1 MSQIFSKSLIYIINV
16 MFYVIVTQITKK
28 HLGEFTSSKM
38 HS

>member
-1 MSQIFSKSLIYIINV
+1 MSQIFPKSLIYIINV

-28 HLGEFTSSKM
+28 RFDKFDICKM